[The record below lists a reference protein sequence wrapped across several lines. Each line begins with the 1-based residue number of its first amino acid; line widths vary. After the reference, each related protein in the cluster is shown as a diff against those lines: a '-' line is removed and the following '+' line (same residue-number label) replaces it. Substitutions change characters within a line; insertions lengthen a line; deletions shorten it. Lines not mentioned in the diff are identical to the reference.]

1 MGVDLKGAQT
11 MRGSSKGRP
20 GLQRAYTNTISS
32 QEDIMRRFLALSL
45 SLSMALTP
53 MLSVRAA
60 DYPVL
65 EPDTSVPQAN
75 KQRSSVPVLEPD
87 TSAPQANNQ
96 RFSVG
101 VVRLEQ
107 GASVPV
113 AAPANSTQYLD
124 PGKDA
129 NASLVISQDVLDN
142 RGGIVLP
149 RGAQVRGRFT
159 PVPGGL
165 KFLADGVLINGQ
177 YTSLR
182 ASSDMIPDEKD
193 PREYSAGAIAGDAGI
208 GAAGGA
214 LLGALTGGISWGGVL
229 GGAAAGV
236 LVGNVTAPRVVVVR
250 PDRPINLRLDAPVS
264 IRR

>member
-1 MGVDLKGAQT
+1 
-11 MRGSSKGRP
+11 
-20 GLQRAYTNTISS
+20 
-32 QEDIMRRFLALSL
+32 MRRFLALSL

-65 EPDTSVPQAN
+65 EPDVN
-75 KQRSSVPVLEPD
+75 
-87 TSAPQANNQ
+87 APQANNR

-101 VVRLEQ
+101 VARLEQ
-107 GASVPV
+107 GAAVPV
-113 AAPANSTQYLD
+113 AAPSNSTQYLD
-124 PGKDA
+124 PGRDA
-129 NASLVISQDVLDN
+129 NASLVISQDVMDN

-149 RGAQVRGRFT
+149 KGSEVRGRFA
-159 PVPGGL
+159 PVNGGL

-182 ASSDMIPDEKD
+182 ASSDVIPDEKD
-193 PREYSAGAIAGDAGI
+193 PREYEGGAIAGDAGI
-208 GAAGGA
+208 GAASGA
-214 LLGALTGGISWGGVL
+214 LLGALTGGVSLGGVL

-236 LVGNVTAPRVVVVR
+236 IVGNVTAPRVVVVR
-250 PDRPINLRLDAPVS
+250 PDRSVNLRLDAPVA

>member
-1 MGVDLKGAQT
+1 MSVDLNGAQT

-32 QEDIMRRFLALSL
+32 QEDIMRRFLAFSL

-65 EPDTSVPQAN
+65 EPDIN
-75 KQRSSVPVLEPD
+75 
-87 TSAPQANNQ
+87 APQANNR

-107 GASVPV
+107 GTAVPV
-113 AAPANSTQYLD
+113 AAPANSAQYLD

-129 NASLVISQDVLDN
+129 NSSLVISQDVLDN
-142 RGGIVLP
+142 RGNIVLP
-149 RGAQVRGRFT
+149 KGSEVRGRFA

-177 YTSLR
+177 YLSLR

-193 PREYSAGAIAGDAGI
+193 PREYSGGAIAGDAGI

-214 LLGALTGGISWGGVL
+214 LLSAIAGGVTWGAVL

-250 PDRPINLRLDAPVS
+250 PDRSINLSLDAPVV

>member
-1 MGVDLKGAQT
+1 
-11 MRGSSKGRP
+11 
-20 GLQRAYTNTISS
+20 
-32 QEDIMRRFLALSL
+32 MRRFLALSL

-65 EPDTSVPQAN
+65 EPDN
-75 KQRSSVPVLEPD
+75 N
-87 TSAPQANNQ
+87 APQANNR
-96 RFSVG
+96 RFNVG
-101 VVRLEQ
+101 VARLEQ
-107 GASVPV
+107 GAAVPV
-113 AAPANSTQYLD
+113 AAPANTAQYLD
-124 PGKDA
+124 PGRDA
-129 NASLVISQDVLDN
+129 NASLVVSQDVLDN

-149 RGAQVRGRFT
+149 KGSEVRGRFA

-165 KFLADGVLINGQ
+165 KFVADGVLLNGQ
-177 YTSLR
+177 YNSVR
-182 ASSDMIPDEKD
+182 ASSDLIPDEKD
-193 PREYSAGAIAGDAGI
+193 PREYEGGAIAGDAGI

-214 LLGALTGGISWGGVL
+214 LLGALTGGVSLGGVL

-250 PDRPINLRLDAPVS
+250 PDRSINLRLDAPVA

>member
-1 MGVDLKGAQT
+1 
-11 MRGSSKGRP
+11 
-20 GLQRAYTNTISS
+20 
-32 QEDIMRRFLALSL
+32 MRRFLVLSL
-45 SLSMALTP
+45 SLSMAVTP

-65 EPDTSVPQAN
+65 EPDN
-75 KQRSSVPVLEPD
+75 N
-87 TSAPQANNQ
+87 APQVNNR
-96 RFSVG
+96 RFDVG
-101 VVRLEQ
+101 VARLEA
-107 GASVPV
+107 GAAVPV

-129 NASLVISQDVLDN
+129 NATLVTSQDVVDN
-142 RGGIVLP
+142 RGSVALP
-149 RGAQVRGRFT
+149 KGSEVRGRFS

-165 KFLADGVLINGQ
+165 KFFADGVVINGQ

-193 PREYSAGAIAGDAGI
+193 PREYEGGAIAGDAAI

-214 LLGALTGGISWGGVL
+214 LLGAVTGGVSLGGLL

-236 LVGNVTAPRVVVVR
+236 IVGNVTAPRVVVVR
-250 PDRPINLRLDAPVS
+250 PDRSLNLKLDAPVA